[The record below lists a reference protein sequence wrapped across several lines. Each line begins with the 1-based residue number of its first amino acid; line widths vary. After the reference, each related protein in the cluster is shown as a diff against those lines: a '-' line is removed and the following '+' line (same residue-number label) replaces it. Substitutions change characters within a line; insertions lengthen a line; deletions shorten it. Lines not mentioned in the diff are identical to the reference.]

1 MNPLTGCCKQ
11 IKTTTNGN
19 CCLVKHLSK
28 ALFFFLPQPTCS
40 KVHTPCIA
48 KEFEQKAVIA
58 SEIFL
63 IVGDK
68 EHWKGTVI
76 IYAKIQSLDLCDT

>member
-1 MNPLTGCCKQ
+1 MP
-11 IKTTTNGN
+11 
-19 CCLVKHLSK
+19 CL
-28 ALFFFLPQPTCS
+28 
-40 KVHTPCIA
+40 A